1 MENASK
7 RITNKYLR
15 EEIVRDWLIEISFL
29 RNSHYSNVKNNFIE
43 YLFLNDVQFNVKYNV
58 SSFSI

>member
-7 RITNKYLR
+7 WITNKYLR
-15 EEIVRDWLIEISFL
+15 EEIIRDWLIEIRFL
-29 RNSHYSNVKNNFIE
+29 RNSHYSNLKNNFIE
-43 YLFLNDVQFNVKYNV
+43 YLYPNDVQLNVKYYV